1 MNLLTKYIYSVA
13 DWKKLNCIGTVIYVI
28 PKKVHSFEKKH
39 VVLGL
44 RKAFIVTPSKL
55 SNYAEVNGKE
65 DSTTWTLM

>member
-1 MNLLTKYIYSVA
+1 MLFLKKYTLLK
-13 DWKKLNCIGTVIYVI
+13 
-28 PKKVHSFEKKH
+28 KKH

-65 DSTTWTLM
+65 DSTT